1 MKTRTSKIVIA
12 IQAVLYLTACQSLQ
26 KEESPALKMAPTA
39 NVRHGA
45 SRPETLYAMG
55 RYYQGQIN
63 YDKAIDAYRTLLE
76 IDPKHVEARNSLG
89 MILAAQGKY
98 DQAIAELVQA
108 AMDAPDS
115 ARIRNN
121 LGYAHLLRGDFAKAA
136 AVLQTAAQLDPLNP
150 RVRENLRTAM
160 ANSGTKVS
168 PGPTGPSGPGGSAT
182 DVAKA
187 DPLPVEVKPVTAQF
201 EINAVAAPAG
211 VATDG
216 MYLKAVAPNV
226 YSLVPAVNAP
236 LLVANAASV
245 KPAAVPA
252 AAAAPGVRADGGDA
266 GKRVRLE
273 VSNGNGIT
281 GMARKTSRQL
291 QEVGYAS
298 ARLTNEKPFRLA
310 TTEIQYRPGFEVQ
323 ARELQII
330 LRPGV
335 PMVASSQLRSDVQVR
350 LALGKDA
357 KSSSELVAQTPS
369 PRTVVRS
376 DESPQSTPGG

>member
-1 MKTRTSKIVIA
+1 MQTKISKIA
-12 IQAVLYLTACQSLQ
+12 IGVQAVLCLAACQSLQ
-26 KEESPALKMAPTA
+26 KDDSTALKIAPA
-39 NVRHGA
+39 VNVHHGA
-45 SRPETLYAMG
+45 SGPETLYAMG

-63 YDKAIDAYRTLLE
+63 YDKAIDAYRSLLE
-76 IDPKHVEARNSLG
+76 TDPKHAEGRNALG
-89 MILAAQGKY
+89 MIFAAQGKY

-108 AMDAPDS
+108 VMDAPDS

-136 AVLQTAAQLDPLNP
+136 AILQTAAQLDPLNP
-150 RVRENLRTAM
+150 RVRENLRTAL
-160 ANSGTKVS
+160 ANSGTETS

-187 DPLPVEVKPVTAQF
+187 DPVPVEIKPVIA
-201 EINAVAAPAG
+201 AVAAPADA
-211 VATDG
+211 ATDG
-216 MYLKAVAPNV
+216 MHLKAIAPNV
-226 YSLVPAVNAP
+226 YSLVPAVKAP
-236 LLVANAASV
+236 LPVANAASIKAV
-245 KPAAVPA
+245 AVPA
-252 AAAAPGVRADGGDA
+252 TAAAPSVQADAGDA

-291 QEVGYAS
+291 QDVGYAS

-310 TTEIQYRPGFEVQ
+310 TTEIQYRPGFEAQ
-323 ARELQII
+323 ARELQIV

-357 KSSSELVAQTPS
+357 KSSSELVAQASS
-369 PRTVVRS
+369 PRTVASS